1 MALTDKLR
9 ALLGRG
15 DSQARE
21 QQDFLRGEADMIADR
36 VDRYRLAED
45 YYDGDQRTEL
55 SARARKY
62 LEASGMRFAENF
74 CETVVDTMADRL
86 KVVGLQVEDDEDAS
100 EWLNKRLWP
109 KARLDEVQG
118 VVHTETTKLG
128 DGFVI
133 VDWDAKAMRPRV
145 RWNRPHIVKPTYDD
159 GNMDLLHLSKVWPT
173 SAVAPTNPDGKLISR
188 MNLYFPDRVEK
199 WFTTTAGDDAQWQ
212 PHLDDGDP
220 SWPIWWTRDLTET
233 GEPLGIAAV
242 HFRNKPK
249 GRVFGRSELRGVIP
263 MQDELNKLLI
273 DLNEITDM
281 MAGAQRWATGVTAED
296 GPLKVAIGEYL
307 RATSPDAK
315 FGQLDAADPTRVL
328 ATIES
333 LLTRMA
339 ARSRTPLHDLS
350 MKGQIPSGESLKTA
364 EGGQV
369 KKCIDRQITHGNGW
383 QQVASLSLALQNAF
397 GDEPVEVDPDADIT
411 VVWDS
416 PETRNEQAEALTL
429 STYYDLGLS
438 RRTILREAGYDPDE
452 EMAERAKEDAALA
465 PAPPDVPTNDP
476 PPADPA
482 ADPAAP

>member
-45 YYDGDQRTEL
+45 YADGDQRTEL
-55 SARARKY
+55 NARAKKY
-62 LEASGMRFAENF
+62 LEASGLKFAENF

-86 KVVGLQVEDDEDAS
+86 KVVGLQVEDNETAS
-100 EWLNKRLWP
+100 DWLNKRFWP
-109 KARLDEVQG
+109 RARLAETQG

-128 DGFVI
+128 DGFLI
-133 VDWDAKAMRPRV
+133 VDWDPKALRPRV

-159 GNMDLLHLSKVWPT
+159 GNMDLLRASKVWPT
-173 SAVAPTNPDGKLISR
+173 DTRAPTNPDGKLITR
-188 MNLYFPDRVEK
+188 MNLYYEDRVEK

-212 PHLDDGDP
+212 PHMDDGDE
-220 SWPIWWTRDLTET
+220 SWPVWWTSTGAED
-233 GEPLGIAAV
+233 GEPLGIPVV

-281 MAGAQRWATGVTAED
+281 MAGAQRWATGVTTED
-296 GPLKVAIGEYL
+296 GPLRVAVGEFL
-307 RATSPDAK
+307 RATDPNAK
-315 FGQLDAADPTRVL
+315 FGQLEPSDPTRVL

-369 KKCIDRQITHGNGW
+369 KKCQDRQVTHGDPWATVGRLGLR
-383 QQVASLSLALQNAF
+383 VQNAF
-397 GDEPVEVDPDADIT
+397 GEETIDVDPDADIT

-429 STYYDLGLS
+429 STLVDLGLS
-438 RRTILREAGYDPDE
+438 RRTALRELGYEPDE
-452 EMAERAKEDAALA
+452 EMEQRAKEDALLG
-465 PAPPDVPTNDP
+465 PPPPDVPPDDPQNDP
-476 PPADPA
+476 PPDPA
-482 ADPAAP
+482 AA

>member
-21 QQDFLRGEADMIADR
+21 QQDYLRGEADMITDR
-36 VDRYRLAED
+36 VDRYRLVED
-45 YYDGDQRTEL
+45 YADGDQRTEL
-55 SARARKY
+55 NARAKKY
-62 LEASGMRFAENF
+62 LEASGLRFAENF

-86 KVVGLQVEDDEDAS
+86 KVVGLQVEDNEAAS
-100 EWLNKRLWP
+100 DWLNKRFWP
-109 KARLDEVQG
+109 RARMDETQG

-159 GNMDLLHLSKVWPT
+159 GNMDMLRASKPWPT
-173 SAVAPTNPDGKLISR
+173 DAKSPTNPDGKLITR
-188 MNLYFPDRVEK
+188 MNLYYEDRVEK

-212 PHLDDGDP
+212 PHLDVADET
-220 SWPIWWTRDLTET
+220 WPVWWTGTGEET
-233 GEPLGIAAV
+233 GDPLGIAVV

-249 GRVFGRSELRGVIP
+249 GRAFGRSELRGVIP

-281 MAGAQRWATGVTAED
+281 MAGPQRWATGVTDAD

-307 RATSPDAK
+307 RATAADAE
-315 FGQLDAADPTRVL
+315 FGQLDPADPTRVL

-369 KKCIDRQITHGNGW
+369 KKCLDRQTTHGAAW
-383 QQVASLSLALQNAF
+383 QQVAKLALRLQNTF
-397 GDEPVEVDPDADIT
+397 GDEPVDVDPDADIT

-416 PETRNEQAEALTL
+416 PETRNEQAKALTL
-429 STYYDLGLS
+429 ATWFDLGVS
-438 RRTILREAGYDPDE
+438 RRTILREGGYDPDE
-452 EMAERAKEDAALA
+452 EMKERAKEDAALA
-465 PAPPDVPTNDP
+465 PDPPDVPHMDS
-476 PPADPA
+476 PADPA
-482 ADPAAP
+482 VVPKGA